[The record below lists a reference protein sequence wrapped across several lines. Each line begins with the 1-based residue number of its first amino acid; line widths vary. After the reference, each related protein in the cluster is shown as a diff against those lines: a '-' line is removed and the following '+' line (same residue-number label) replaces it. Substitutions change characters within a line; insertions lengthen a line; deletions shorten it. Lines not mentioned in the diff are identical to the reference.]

1 MCETNSV
8 HRSRK
13 LRNALSFYIP
23 AVGADEEIDVDH
35 GIVDVFAFQEALLL
49 EAVLGIAFLT
59 MLWVGFRRWLQ
70 YKEKIGR
77 LHIEHVEARLRALEQ
92 IVADRDVQPAAQL
105 GALPPEPLLKSDEAH
120 PKPAG

>member
-1 MCETNSV
+1 MLYFGS
-8 HRSRK
+8 S
-13 LRNALSFYIP
+13 A
-23 AVGADEEIDVDH
+23 GEEINVDH

-77 LHIEHVEARLRALEQ
+77 LHIEHVEARLKALEQ

-105 GALPPEPLLKSDEAH
+105 DALPAEPLLKSDEAH